1 MPTLDAGSAS
11 PARAVRYGVSRL
23 ARRAITS
30 TLVSTLVLTL
40 VACNAPSQQD
50 MQTAQALQDLG
61 GSLSD
66 MRQMQQTLQ
75 DQVDSLRTVV
85 VRQDSTIR
93 TLANLA
99 GVAIPA
105 R

>member
-1 MPTLDAGSAS
+1 
-11 PARAVRYGVSRL
+11 
-23 ARRAITS
+23 
-30 TLVSTLVLTL
+30 
-40 VACNAPSQQD
+40 

-61 GSLSD
+61 QALTD
-66 MRQMQQTLQ
+66 VRQVQQGLQ

-99 GVAIPA
+99 GVSIPS